1 MIQFNTCV
9 SFLQRQLTN
18 LLAGYLIGQPWNM
31 DTVNAEQVSNVI
43 ENSGSELYLKVAPP
57 ILD

>member
-1 MIQFNTCV
+1 
-9 SFLQRQLTN
+9 
-18 LLAGYLIGQPWNM
+18 M

-43 ENSGSELYLKVAPP
+43 ENSGSELYLKVASP

>member
-1 MIQFNTCV
+1 
-9 SFLQRQLTN
+9 
-18 LLAGYLIGQPWNM
+18 M